1 MYKWKP
7 VNTTTRETKEQ
18 IGRWHNKWHEETGN
32 KELD

>member
-1 MYKWKP
+1 VETN

-18 IGRWHNKWHEETGN
+18 IGRWDNKLHEETEN